1 MNPAVGLCEHLAS
14 DSLAALAVAPDD
26 VLEWQD
32 GPIVAVVRC
41 PICGGAGLL
50 EMLDWS
56 DDQRLRVHALAG
68 LDPAAFAL
76 FRRNAERGSCDLARR
91 ERELESLVASSG
103 PPQRLVAR
111 EAIAGGVVRSTA
123 WPDGVAPPADTW
135 QERVSR
141 ARDPGW
147 FARLGLARG

>member
-1 MNPAVGLCEHLAS
+1 MNPDVTLCEHLAS
-14 DSLAALAVAPDD
+14 DSLAVLAVAPDD

-41 PICGGAGLL
+41 PVCGRAGLL

-56 DDQRLRVHALAG
+56 DDQRVRVHALAG

-91 ERELESLVASSG
+91 RHEIEALVASAG
-103 PPQRLVAR
+103 PAERLIAR
-111 EAIAGGVVRSTA
+111 EAVAGAVLRSAA
-123 WPDGVAPPADTW
+123 WPADVAPPSDSW
-135 QERVSR
+135 QQRVSR
-141 ARDPGW
+141 ARDSGW
-147 FARLGLARG
+147 FARLGLAR

>member
-1 MNPAVGLCEHLAS
+1 MNPDVALCEHLAS

-41 PICGGAGLL
+41 PACGRAGLL

-68 LDPAAFAL
+68 LDSAAFAL
-76 FRRNAERGSCDLARR
+76 YLRNVERGSCDLARR
-91 ERELESLVASSG
+91 RREIEALVACAG
-103 PPQRLVAR
+103 PSERLVAR
-111 EAIAGGVVRSTA
+111 EAIGGRVLRSSVWPAGI
-123 WPDGVAPPADTW
+123 APPSDSW

-141 ARDPGW
+141 AHDPGW
-147 FARLGLARG
+147 FARLGLAR